1 MMGSGQE
8 RPLFA
13 TQKSEASTS
22 ETGSNAGFG
31 EGEALLKQLTLQL
44 PQFCCGCGIRLQR
57 IQPEEPGYFI
67 VPAKLLMPATDKADA
82 RSAPGAGASTS
93 APEQGSDGG
102 YQDARAQLN
111 SEAAAFMEERR
122 RSSGDGEAAQAELP
136 AVLCQRCYSLTHT
149 GKIKNEAAESML
161 PEFDLAKKVGRKIAL
176 QKDRRAVVL
185 CVVDI
190 WDFDGSLPRKALQSL
205 FPPAGA
211 VGSPQAGEEV
221 RFKLMIAVNKFDLLP
236 KEATMMRVS
245 AWVRTRLASAGLPK
259 PEAVFMVSAVKML
272 GIRDMVDDIKSGLG
286 FRGDLWVVGAQNAGK
301 SSLIAAMKKIGGT
314 GGQRDPTIAAMPGTT
329 LNLLNV
335 PGLPLGP
342 KNRAF
347 DTPGVT
353 HPHQVTAFLAPEE
366 VRQILPSKPLKGRTF
381 RIGAGNTLCIGGLVR
396 LDIVDAPGSSIYL
409 TIFVSHDVDLHER
422 LLQLPGLQPREL
434 TVLGNSWQRSS
445 VDIAIA
451 GLGWVAIGCD
461 GASEFKVWTYP
472 GVGVTKHDA
481 LIPDFA
487 DIFERPGFSNLLSK
501 APVSAAETGE
511 EGGGVSS
518 GQRQPSRRPLRK
530 H

>member
-1 MMGSGQE
+1 MRCRHSIVSRASIRCSSAASKGAAHPSRQQDTHQHS
-8 RPLFA
+8 RRAAVPALFA

-82 RSAPGAGASTS
+82 RSAPGGKQAPRRVLPPQRQSKALMVGTRTRASTAELRGSSIHGETGSEAGAACVVPFLQWSVV
-93 APEQGSDGG
+93 DGW
-102 YQDARAQLN
+102 
-111 SEAAAFMEERR
+111 
-122 RSSGDGEAAQAELP
+122 
-136 AVLCQRCYSLTHT
+136 
-149 GKIKNEAAESML
+149 KIKNEAAESML

-205 FPPAGA
+205 FPP

-314 GGQRDPTIAAMPGTT
+314 G
-329 LNLLNV
+329 
-335 PGLPLGP
+335 
-342 KNRAF
+342 
-347 DTPGVT
+347 
-353 HPHQVTAFLAPEE
+353 VTAFLAPEE
-366 VRQILPSKPLKGRTF
+366 VKQILPSKPLQGRTF

-409 TIFVSHDVDLHER
+409 TVFVSHAVDLHER

-434 TVLGNSWQRSS
+434 TVLGTSWQRSS
-445 VDIAIA
+445 MDIAVA
-451 GLGWVAIGCD
+451 GLGWIAIGCD

-487 DIFERPGFSNLLSK
+487 EIFERPGFSNLLRK
-501 APVSAAETGE
+501 APLLAAESGE
-511 EGGGVSS
+511 EGGGAGSS
-518 GQRQPSRRPLRK
+518 GQTQQSRRPLRK
-530 H
+530 